1 MARHEALLD
10 IADVIRTYRN
20 GQSLM
25 HHHAARLKK
34 HNRNKRVAVSI
45 ATSCNRTERAVLG
58 VSCNAHYVIRR
69 AGSRAEVGARI
80 LNRGK
85 HNDRIVIRSWA
96 CA

>member
-10 IADVIRTYRN
+10 IAAVICTYRD

-25 HHHAARLKK
+25 HHHAERLKK

-69 AGSRAEVGARI
+69 AGSRAVSPGVVLFSGMGGFAQEMH
-80 LNRGK
+80 RG
-85 HNDRIVIRSWA
+85 RS
-96 CA
+96 